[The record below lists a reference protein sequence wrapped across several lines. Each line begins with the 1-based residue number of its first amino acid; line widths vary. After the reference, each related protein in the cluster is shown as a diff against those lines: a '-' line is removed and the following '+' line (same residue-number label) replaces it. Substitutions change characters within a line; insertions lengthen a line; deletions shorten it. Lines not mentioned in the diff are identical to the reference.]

1 MELGYFDKHL
11 LNTQETKAPQE
22 KNLGVFSID
31 TLVFPIFKNVQGY
44 VTLSA
49 NGDYQQLARKDSH
62 TLDRGKPQK
71 LFHS

>member
-31 TLVFPIFKNVQGY
+31 TLVFPIFKNV
-44 VTLSA
+44 
-49 NGDYQQLARKDSH
+49 
-62 TLDRGKPQK
+62 
-71 LFHS
+71 